1 MTMSRPSHSAL
12 TFADAIELAAAL
24 MRGEARQRA
33 VDALVSAG
41 GLAALRRAMQT
52 HSFPGAGGP
61 VSLRRLVDSLDA
73 RTRREGLH
81 VLHGWDF
88 TRQRRPDDIAPVL
101 LLDYCDRVGV
111 PADRQRAAV
120 AALLDEYCAA
130 ILALLTVRAWDEGD
144 ANANLDAIDALIRDV
159 NGPDGSGHS
168 VVDDAGTLLILAV
181 AYYHPEEAAYDALV
195 AKVWTLQPTQA
206 LRVALPGASVLAS
219 HLRWG
224 LRFMYRN
231 DVGRMREDNV
241 VDYPWVLFSLLTIAA
256 AVERSVL
263 AGESPIRRAP
273 LVAGLL
279 DGLTAD
285 SRAFLGSA
293 PAFLAHL
300 APQHAELRAILL
312 RQRGLLLTEW
322 AAFAPVRGS
331 FSPLSVGCNFLSN
344 AAVAAAVGAATV
356 GTEHPTLN
364 ALMRDPRSGTAGE
377 SMDGELFAR
386 QLMEFS
392 TADQGRLGAGGAPL
406 IVYDP
411 LDGMH
416 HYNDVVRVLREASGA

>member
-1 MTMSRPSHSAL
+1 MPRTPPTAL
-12 TFADAIELAAAL
+12 TFADAIGLAAAL
-24 MRGEARQRA
+24 MRGGARKWA
-33 VDALVSAG
+33 VDALVAAG
-41 GLAALRRAMQT
+41 GLPALRRAMQT
-52 HSFPGAGGP
+52 HSFPGANGQ
-61 VSLRRLVDSLDA
+61 VSLRRLVDALDA

-111 PADRQRAAV
+111 AADRQRAAV
-120 AALLDEYCAA
+120 AALLDEYCTA
-130 ILALLTVRAWDEGD
+130 ILALLTVRAWDEDD
-144 ANANLDAIDALIRDV
+144 ANANLDAIDALIREV
-159 NGPDGSGHS
+159 NGPDGSGHC
-168 VVDDAGTLLILAV
+168 VVDDAGTLLILSV
-181 AYYHPEEAAYDALV
+181 AYYHPEESAYDALV
-195 AKVWTLQPTQA
+195 AKVWTLGPAQA

-231 DVGRMREDNV
+231 DLGRMRDDNV
-241 VDYPWVLFSLLTIAA
+241 VDYPWVLFSLLTIAVA
-256 AVERSVL
+256 LERSVL

-273 LVAGLL
+273 LVASLL

-285 SRAFLGSA
+285 SRAFLGKA
-293 PAFLAHL
+293 PAFLSHL

-312 RQRGLLLTEW
+312 RQRELLLAEW

-331 FSPLSVGCNFLSN
+331 YSPLSLGCNFLSN
-344 AAVAAAVGAATV
+344 AAVAAAVGAATE
-356 GTEHPTLN
+356 GIQHPTLN
-364 ALMRDPRSGTAGE
+364 ALLRDPRAGTVAESGE
-377 SMDGELFAR
+377 GELFAR
-386 QLMEFS
+386 RLMEFS
-392 TADQGRLGAGGAPL
+392 TADAGRLGAGGAPL

>member
-1 MTMSRPSHSAL
+1 MTRAPNTAL
-12 TFADAIELAAAL
+12 TFADAIELATAL
-24 MRGEARQRA
+24 MRGGARRSA
-33 VDALVSAG
+33 VDALVADG
-41 GLAALRRAMQT
+41 GLPALRRAMQT

-61 VSLRRLVDSLDA
+61 VSLRRVVDSLDA

-88 TRQRRPDDIAPVL
+88 TRHRRPDDIAPVL
-101 LLDYCDRVGV
+101 LLDYCERVGV
-111 PADRQRAAV
+111 SSDRQPAAV
-120 AALLDEYCAA
+120 AALLDEYCTA
-130 ILALLTVRAWDEGD
+130 ILALLTVRAWDDGD
-144 ANANLDAIDALIRDV
+144 ANANLDAIDALVRDV
-159 NGPDGSGHS
+159 NGPDGSGHR

-181 AYYHPEEAAYDALV
+181 AYYHPEESAYDAQV
-195 AKVWTLQPTQA
+195 AKVWTLGPAQA

-224 LRFMYRN
+224 LRFMYRS
-231 DVGRMREDNV
+231 DVGRMRDDNV
-241 VDYPWVLFSLLTIAA
+241 VDYPWVLFSLLTIAT

-263 AGESPIRRAP
+263 AGESASSRAP

-285 SRAFLGSA
+285 SRAFLGKA

-312 RQRGLLLTEW
+312 RQRALLLAEW
-322 AAFAPVRGS
+322 AAFAPERGS

-344 AAVAAAVGAATV
+344 AAVAAAVGAATE
-356 GTEHPTLN
+356 GIEHPTLN
-364 ALMRDPRSGTAGE
+364 ALMRDPRAGTGAE
-377 SMDGELFAR
+377 SAEAELFAR
-386 QLMEFS
+386 RLMEFS
-392 TADQGRLGAGGAPL
+392 TANAGRLGAGGAPL